1 MKLEREPV
9 FGHLSI
15 SHKPDSNPFN
25 CNDIT
30 LDTAGLQSI
39 NWTMKES
46 QNRVSC
52 GSEVNEDAGQ
62 VPCMR
67 NGFSVSNFD
76 CSKILD
82 DLENSN
88 EDAAVKGFGSPY
100 ARSSENFEALEKES
114 DYYMDK
120 SVTECELPELIVCY
134 KDSSC
139 NKIKDI
145 CIDEGVPSQDKNWVE
160 TGMDE
165 EACCTYLSPD
175 EDQNKQMLE
184 EQLDI
189 VTTIPDGFKSITNND
204 LEKVFP
210 IPCNSKDLMERG
222 DAINSEKIAIDVSK
236 EISSPAIVLAVQ
248 ELGEGNPQSKSSN
261 KDSNEA
267 KQETVQVSSEIAK
280 TESPTLVSETEG
292 SNHVE
297 EEVLVSA
304 AEESQCLLGDRK
316 AENRNII
323 SGFDASAHV
332 SITADARPQN
342 GVCDMPLHDDG
353 HDVKND
359 SISDSEVVPSQVQRC
374 LAPMVVHL
382 DARNTSNV
390 ADDISD
396 SMLVSSHVQH
406 CLPPVATG
414 NEECPEIGVCQN
426 LDILDTAKVDDD
438 ISDSKIVWSQVQHC
452 SASPTIARDE
462 CPENGICQCP
472 ETSNTSKVDDISYS
486 KVVSSQV
493 QHWLAPETS
502 YQYIGEDVNA
512 DTQNAPLQFQ
522 RGLGESSFSAAG
534 HFSNF
539 IASGPYSGNVSLRS
553 ESSTTSTRSFAFPVP
568 SGTAVRLEWRKLT
581 GGICV
586 NIGVG
591 GVLFFAGL
599 GSDGM
604 EKHTII
610 MEMAFFTFLCILILS
625 TLLITPSC
633 ASLQTQLLPS
643 NKQAAAKNELQVSL
657 PTLPRK
663 LRFTVK
669 VAEQEGKDSSAYSNH
684 KENALADLWKRAK
697 TFAEEAAKKSQTLT
711 ASAKITDLVSET
723 AKRSREFAAEA
734 SKKADEIK
742 TAALKQA
749 DQIKSLS
756 VSEIIPPQ
764 LASLSIVNSAS
775 ASSAPEPP
783 SPSELRKF
791 GVTDDLRD
799 FVKGLTSDTFKHFP
813 VQDAAAEVSDV
824 PTTTSNVRKDL
835 TEWQERHATL
845 VLTTVKEISRLRY
858 ELCPRVM
865 KERIFWKIYFTLV
878 SSHVAPYEK
887 QYMEE
892 LKVKEAE
899 KLKDDIVKPTPVV
912 GVTDKAEG
920 SEKHTKPLV
929 SKSSS
934 TEQDLDSFLLGD
946 LEDSDG
952 GPDDGDDGDGSFDDD
967 FDKIGNSDVEDEKH
981 VKK

>member
-1 MKLEREPV
+1 M
-9 FGHLSI
+9 
-15 SHKPDSNPFN
+15 N
-25 CNDIT
+25 
-30 LDTAGLQSI
+30 
-39 NWTMKES
+39 ES

-52 GSEVNEDAGQ
+52 GSEVKEEDAGQ

-114 DYYMDK
+114 DYFMDK

-139 NKIKDI
+139 NTIKDI
-145 CIDEGVPSQDKNWVE
+145 CIDEGMPSQDKNWVE

-204 LEKVFP
+204 LEKVFS
-210 IPCNSKDLMERG
+210 IPRNSKDLMERG

-236 EISSPAIVLAVQ
+236 EISSPANVLAVQ

-297 EEVLVSA
+297 KEVLVSA

-332 SITADARPQN
+332 SITADARPQI

-359 SISDSEVVPSQVQRC
+359 NISDSEVVPSQVQQC
-374 LAPMVVHL
+374 LAPMVTGREECPENGVHL
-382 DARNTSNV
+382 DTRNTSNV
-390 ADDISD
+390 DDDISD

-438 ISDSKIVWSQVQHC
+438 ISDSKIVWSQVQH
-452 SASPTIARDE
+452 
-462 CPENGICQCP
+462 
-472 ETSNTSKVDDISYS
+472 
-486 KVVSSQV
+486 
-493 QHWLAPETS
+493 WLAPETS
-502 YQYIGEDVNA
+502 YQYMGEDVNA

-553 ESSTTSTRSFAFPVP
+553 ESSTTSTRSFAFPVLQSEWNSSP
-568 SGTAVRLEWRKLT
+568 VRMAKADRRHLRKHRGWR
-581 GGICV
+581 GC
-586 NIGVG
+586 
-591 GVLFFAGL
+591 
-599 GSDGM
+599 
-604 EKHTII
+604 
-610 MEMAFFTFLCILILS
+610 FLC
-625 TLLITPSC
+625 C
-633 ASLQTQLLPS
+633 
-643 NKQAAAKNELQVSL
+643 
-657 PTLPRK
+657 
-663 LRFTVK
+663 RF
-669 VAEQEGKDSSAYSNH
+669 
-684 KENALADLWKRAK
+684 
-697 TFAEEAAKKSQTLT
+697 
-711 ASAKITDLVSET
+711 
-723 AKRSREFAAEA
+723 
-734 SKKADEIK
+734 
-742 TAALKQA
+742 
-749 DQIKSLS
+749 
-756 VSEIIPPQ
+756 
-764 LASLSIVNSAS
+764 
-775 ASSAPEPP
+775 
-783 SPSELRKF
+783 
-791 GVTDDLRD
+791 
-799 FVKGLTSDTFKHFP
+799 
-813 VQDAAAEVSDV
+813 
-824 PTTTSNVRKDL
+824 
-835 TEWQERHATL
+835 
-845 VLTTVKEISRLRY
+845 
-858 ELCPRVM
+858 
-865 KERIFWKIYFTLV
+865 
-878 SSHVAPYEK
+878 
-887 QYMEE
+887 
-892 LKVKEAE
+892 
-899 KLKDDIVKPTPVV
+899 
-912 GVTDKAEG
+912 
-920 SEKHTKPLV
+920 
-929 SKSSS
+929 
-934 TEQDLDSFLLGD
+934 
-946 LEDSDG
+946 
-952 GPDDGDDGDGSFDDD
+952 
-967 FDKIGNSDVEDEKH
+967 
-981 VKK
+981 